1 MLDVGGLWGHAIL
14 QIDVY
19 EPKASARCLPRRR
32 TRWDKPR
39 STPPTRMPL
48 TARSVV
54 RLDAARALAGS
65 LKRDTELADPAELSQ
80 PATVQEFG
88 QRQQQL
94 SDRAEHCLQGTLR
107 DRALLREVEKLLRN
121 VELDTDPDE
130 ADTQPARRVSS
141 SASSAG
147 SSSAGYLQ
155 RPPGSVLRG
164 GALSA
169 RRATTSLRAGAAPQ
183 YRPAS
188 AREAAAQAS
197 GTRGE
202 AAAVAVGVAVGVVPE
217 SAVARDARRLAHCD
231 ALTSQLQ
238 SVQLDFEAHW
248 SQRLDAVAAGHARL
262 QREMDAALDIS
273 EEEMQIEIEKHRRA
287 AEAEAEEEAEED
299 GAGARAAASALGR
312 YLAGQQRVAHGGQPA
327 RPTDRQAST
336 VASRRPAA
344 GSVAPVG
351 GGRGGGGSLRGAG
364 RGAARGVPR
373 PRRVPEGHEESSV
386 R

>member
-1 MLDVGGLWGHAIL
+1 MPRAVG
-14 QIDVY
+14 
-19 EPKASARCLPRRR
+19 R
-32 TRWDKPR
+32 
-39 STPPTRMPL
+39 
-48 TARSVV
+48 
-54 RLDAARALAGS
+54 RLDAARALARSLRGS
-65 LKRDTELADPAELSQ
+65 LDIDLADPAELSQ

-121 VELDTDPDE
+121 VELDTDLEGADSQPD
-130 ADTQPARRVSS
+130 RRVSS

-155 RPPGSVLRG
+155 RPPGTVLRG

-183 YRPAS
+183 QRPSS

-197 GTRGE
+197 GTQGQV
-202 AAAVAVGVAVGVVPE
+202 AAVPEGVV
-217 SAVARDARRLAHCD
+217 ARRLAHCD
-231 ALTSQLQ
+231 ALQGQLQ

-248 SQRLDAVAAGHARL
+248 SQRLDAAAAGHARL
-262 QREMDAALDIS
+262 QRQVDAALDIS
-273 EEEMQIEIEKHRRA
+273 EEEMAREVEKLREA
-287 AEAEAEEEAEED
+287 QAEAEAEAEAEEF

-312 YLAGQQRVAHGGQPA
+312 YLAGQQRSAARGRQPA
-327 RPTDRQAST
+327 CPTERQAAA
-336 VASRRPAA
+336 VSRRPV
-344 GSVAPVG
+344 SVAQG
-351 GGRGGGGSLRGAG
+351 GVQGGAGREAG
-364 RGAARGVPR
+364 RGAARGMPRGRPR
-373 PRRVPEGHEESSV
+373 PQRVPEGHEESSI

>member
-1 MLDVGGLWGHAIL
+1 
-14 QIDVY
+14 
-19 EPKASARCLPRRR
+19 
-32 TRWDKPR
+32 
-39 STPPTRMPL
+39 MPL

-65 LKRDTELADPAELSQ
+65 LKRDIELADPAELSQ

-183 YRPAS
+183 HRPAS

-197 GTRGE
+197 GTQGE
-202 AAAVAVGVAVGVVPE
+202 VATMPVGVVPE
-217 SAVARDARRLAHCD
+217 GVVARRLAHCD
-231 ALTSQLQ
+231 ALQGQLQ

-262 QREMDAALDIS
+262 QRQMDTALDIS
-273 EEEMQIEIEKHRRA
+273 EEEMALEIEKLRRA

-312 YLAGQQRVAHGGQPA
+312 YLAGQQRLAARGGQPA
-327 RPTDRQAST
+327 CPTDRQAAT
-336 VASRRPAA
+336 AASRRPAA

-351 GGRGGGGSLRGAG
+351 GGRGAGGPRGAG
-364 RGAARGVPR
+364 RSAARGVSR
-373 PRRVPEGHEESSV
+373 ARRVPEGHEENSV

>member
-1 MLDVGGLWGHAIL
+1 MAHAR
-14 QIDVY
+14 
-19 EPKASARCLPRRR
+19 SPRRAAA
-32 TRWDKPR
+32 TNA
-39 STPPTRMPL
+39 MPL

-121 VELDTDPDE
+121 VELDTEPDE
-130 ADTQPARRVSS
+130 ADSQPARRVSS
-141 SASSAG
+141 SSSAG

-183 YRPAS
+183 HRPAS

-197 GTRGE
+197 GTQGE
-202 AAAVAVGVAVGVVPE
+202 VATMPVGVVPVGVVPE
-217 SAVARDARRLAHCD
+217 GVVARRLAHCD
-231 ALTSQLQ
+231 ALQGQLQ

-262 QREMDAALDIS
+262 QRQMDTALDIS
-273 EEEMQIEIEKHRRA
+273 EEEMALEIEKHRRA
-287 AEAEAEEEAEED
+287 AEAEAEGEAEED

-312 YLAGQQRVAHGGQPA
+312 YLAGQQRLAARGGQPA
-327 RPTDRQAST
+327 CPTDRQAAT
-336 VASRRPAA
+336 AASRRPAA

-351 GGRGGGGSLRGAG
+351 GGRGASGPRGAG
-364 RGAARGVPR
+364 RSAARGVSR
-373 PRRVPEGHEESSV
+373 PRRVPEGHEENSV

>member
-65 LKRDTELADPAELSQ
+65 LKRDIELADPAELSQ

-121 VELDTDPDE
+121 VELDTEPDE
-130 ADTQPARRVSS
+130 ADSQHARR
-141 SASSAG
+141 ASSTAASAG
-147 SSSAGYLQ
+147 SSSSAGYLP
-155 RPPGSVLRG
+155 RPSGSTVLRG

-183 YRPAS
+183 HRPAS

-197 GTRGE
+197 GTQGE
-202 AAAVAVGVAVGVVPE
+202 VATMPVVPE
-217 SAVARDARRLAHCD
+217 GVVARRLAHCD
-231 ALTSQLQ
+231 ALQGQLQ

-312 YLAGQQRVAHGGQPA
+312 YLAGQQRLAARGGQPA
-327 RPTDRQAST
+327 CPTDRQAAT
-336 VASRRPAA
+336 AASRRPAA

-351 GGRGGGGSLRGAG
+351 GGRGASGPRGAG
-364 RGAARGVPR
+364 RSAARGVSR
-373 PRRVPEGHEESSV
+373 PRRVPEGHEENSV

>member
-1 MLDVGGLWGHAIL
+1 
-14 QIDVY
+14 
-19 EPKASARCLPRRR
+19 
-32 TRWDKPR
+32 
-39 STPPTRMPL
+39 MPL

-65 LKRDTELADPAELSQ
+65 LKRDIELADPAELSQ

-130 ADTQPARRVSS
+130 ADSQPARRVSS
-141 SASSAG
+141 SSSAG

-183 YRPAS
+183 HRPAS

-197 GTRGE
+197 GTQGDV
-202 AAAVAVGVAVGVVPE
+202 AAGPEGVVPE
-217 SAVARDARRLAHCD
+217 GVVARRLAHCD
-231 ALTSQLQ
+231 ALQGQLQ

-262 QREMDAALDIS
+262 QRQMDTALDIS
-273 EEEMQIEIEKHRRA
+273 EEEMALEIEKHRRA
-287 AEAEAEEEAEED
+287 AEAEAEGEAEED

-312 YLAGQQRVAHGGQPA
+312 YLAGQQRLAARGGQPA
-327 RPTDRQAST
+327 CPTDRQAAT
-336 VASRRPAA
+336 AASRRPAA

-351 GGRGGGGSLRGAG
+351 GGRGASGPRGAG
-364 RGAARGVPR
+364 RSAARGVSR
-373 PRRVPEGHEESSV
+373 PRRVPEGHEENSV

>member
-65 LKRDTELADPAELSQ
+65 LKRDIELADPAELSQ

-121 VELDTDPDE
+121 VELDTEPDE
-130 ADTQPARRVSS
+130 ADSQHARR
-141 SASSAG
+141 ASSTAASAG
-147 SSSAGYLQ
+147 SSSSAGYLP
-155 RPPGSVLRG
+155 RPSGSTVLRG

-197 GTRGE
+197 GTQGE
-202 AAAVAVGVAVGVVPE
+202 AAAVAVGVVPE
-217 SAVARDARRLAHCD
+217 SVMARDARRLAHCD

>member
-1 MLDVGGLWGHAIL
+1 
-14 QIDVY
+14 
-19 EPKASARCLPRRR
+19 
-32 TRWDKPR
+32 
-39 STPPTRMPL
+39 MPL

-65 LKRDTELADPAELSQ
+65 LKRDIELADPAELSQ

-94 SDRAEHCLQGTLR
+94 SDRAEHCLKGTLR

-130 ADTQPARRVSS
+130 TDSQPARRVLS

-183 YRPAS
+183 HRPAS

-197 GTRGE
+197 GTQGE
-202 AAAVAVGVAVGVVPE
+202 AAAVPEGVV
-217 SAVARDARRLAHCD
+217 ARRLAHCD
-231 ALTSQLQ
+231 ALQGQLQ

-262 QREMDAALDIS
+262 QRQMEAAFDIS
-273 EEEMQIEIEKHRRA
+273 EEELALEVEKHRRA

-312 YLAGQQRVAHGGQPA
+312 YLAGQQRLAARGRQPA
-327 RPTDRQAST
+327 CPTDRQAT
-336 VASRRPAA
+336 TAASRRPAA

-351 GGRGGGGSLRGAG
+351 GGRGAG

>member
-1 MLDVGGLWGHAIL
+1 ML

-19 EPKASARCLPRRR
+19 SQRLLQPSIRALPPPRR
-32 TRWDKPR
+32 RWDKPR

-121 VELDTDPDE
+121 VELDTEPDE
-130 ADTQPARRVSS
+130 ADSQPARRVPST
-141 SASSAG
+141 AASAG
-147 SSSAGYLQ
+147 SSSSAGYLP
-155 RPPGSVLRG
+155 RPSGSTVLRG

-197 GTRGE
+197 GTQGE

-217 SAVARDARRLAHCD
+217 SVMARDARRLAHCD

-262 QREMDAALDIS
+262 QRQMDAALDIS
-273 EEEMQIEIEKHRRA
+273 EEEMEIEIEKHRRA

-312 YLAGQQRVAHGGQPA
+312 YLAGQQRVAHGRQPA